1 MHKKPGQRGRSTR
14 GPRRLLL
21 LCTLRGTSDREQSWG
36 LFQHPERGHAKS
48 FKHKHLLGIAPL
60 SAEEIMLILETADSF
75 KEVSGR
81 EIKKVPA
88 LRGKTVVNLFFEPS
102 TRTRTSFELA
112 AKRLS
117 ADVINFSPST
127 SSVVKGETLLDTARN
142 IEAMQADIIVL
153 RHPAAGAAETLA
165 HGVKSSVINA
175 GDGWHEH
182 PTQALLDLYTLRE
195 KKRDFKGL
203 RVAIVGDVAHSRV
216 ARSNILALT
225 KVGADVQVVGPRTMM
240 PYGIE
245 RMGVRL
251 YDKLEEGLRGV
262 DVIMMLRLQLERQ
275 GRALYPT
282 IREYSRLYG
291 LTAERLKL
299 AEPGA
304 LVMHPGPINRG
315 VEIAP
320 DVADSFSSVILD
332 QVTNGVA
339 VRMGILYLLSGA
351 NQ

>member
-1 MHKKPGQRGRSTR
+1 VSLKQKDLVS
-14 GPRRLLL
+14 LA
-21 LCTLRGTSDREQSWG
+21 S
-36 LFQHPERGHAKS
+36 
-48 FKHKHLLGIAPL
+48 L
-60 SAEEIMLILETADSF
+60 SPDEIMLILETTDSF

-117 ADVINFSPST
+117 ADVINFSPSF

-165 HGVKSSVINA
+165 RGVKSSVING

-182 PTQALLDLYTLRE
+182 PTQALLDLFTLRE
-195 KKRDFKGL
+195 RKLEFKGL
-203 RVAIVGDVAHSRV
+203 RVAIVGDIAHSRV
-216 ARSNILALT
+216 ARSNIYALT
-225 KVGADVQVVGPRTMM
+225 KLGAEVRVVGPPTMI
-240 PYGIE
+240 PAYLD
-245 RMGVRL
+245 RLGVRIC
-251 YDKLEEGLRGV
+251 YDLDEGLRGA

-275 GRALYPT
+275 GRALFPT

-291 LTAERLKL
+291 LTPERVKL

-304 LVMHPGPINRG
+304 LIMHPGPINRG

-320 DVADSFSSVILD
+320 EVADSLSSVILD
-332 QVTNGVA
+332 QVANGVA

-351 NQ
+351 GN